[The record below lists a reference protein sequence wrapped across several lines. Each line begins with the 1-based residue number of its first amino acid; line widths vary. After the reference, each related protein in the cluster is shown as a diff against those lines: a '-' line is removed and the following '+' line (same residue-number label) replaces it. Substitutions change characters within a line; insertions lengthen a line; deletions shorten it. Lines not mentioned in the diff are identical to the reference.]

1 MCAAQAMC
9 VGLEQQQGRIR
20 PLLSKATYNKY
31 TCQKK
36 EKQQY
41 ISVDTVRLFI
51 EEVPSTNNRL
61 VNPFP
66 VYNKDS

>member
-1 MCAAQAMC
+1 M
-9 VGLEQQQGRIR
+9 
-20 PLLSKATYNKY
+20 LLPKATYNKY

-41 ISVDTVRLFI
+41 ITVGTVRIFTENVKCQALKI
-51 EEVPSTNNRL
+51 CQ